1 MKVGDLVKVVGH
13 CVVILLREGRSPF
26 TTRWHGQHGII
37 VEIHNHRGNCR
48 HCIVLTSGDKKW
60 FDLDELELVE

>member
-13 CVVILLREGRSPF
+13 LSNPALTHRSPF

-48 HCIVLTSGDKKW
+48 HCTVLTSGDKKW

>member
-1 MKVGDLVKVVGH
+1 MKVGDLVKVVGQ
-13 CVVILLREGRSPF
+13 ILNPAYSHSFFSEI
-26 TTRWHGQHGII
+26 TRWHGQHGII

-48 HCIVLTSGDKKW
+48 HCTVLTSGDKKW

>member
-13 CVVILLREGRSPF
+13 YATIAPQRSPF